1 MRCDTDLSD
10 HLISTVIQKKKDPS
24 CVFSLPVLSIIYYFK
39 PRPAVR
45 LGNQIEIEV
54 ITFFFS
60 CYVLLWLHLMCPRNV
75 TNKFFYLLPVLAAT
89 EMLYKSHCDKCFV
102 FFSQYG
108 RPSRINC
115 TAGWFTNARVAFDE
129 TSSRIISLCALIT

>member
-10 HLISTVIQKKKDPS
+10 HLISTVIQKKKTS
-24 CVFSLPVLSIIYYFK
+24 CVFSLSVLSIIYYFK

-60 CYVLLWLHLMCPRNV
+60 FYVLLWLHLMCPRNV

-89 EMLYKSHCDKCFV
+89 EMLYKSHCDKCFFF
-102 FFSQYG
+102 FFSVRQTKQ
-108 RPSRINC
+108 NKLH
-115 TAGWFTNARVAFDE
+115 GWLVYK
-129 TSSRIISLCALIT
+129 CKGCV